1 MPNNIN
7 AHNIALALRATY
19 YAMHR
24 NAYSTL
30 APFDV
35 TTDQFVLLSLLTHPA
50 DKDGITQQ
58 ELVRRAAS
66 DPNTVRAML
75 VLLEKRGLVKRRSH
89 RTDGRARSVALTPA
103 GRKAYDQL
111 WKETNVFR
119 NRINA
124 ALSPA
129 DAEKLMD
136 YLQFITEAMAPEV
149 AD

>member
-1 MPNNIN
+1 MPNTIN
-7 AHNIALALRATY
+7 PHDIAVALRTTY

-24 NAYSTL
+24 NAYTTL
-30 APFDV
+30 APFEV
-35 TTDQFVLLSLLTHPA
+35 TTDQFVLLSLLTNPA

-75 VLLEKRGLVKRRSH
+75 ILLEKRGLVKRRSH
-89 RTDGRARSVALTPA
+89 RTDGRARSVALTPT
-103 GRKAYDQL
+103 GRNAYDQL
-111 WKETNVFR
+111 WKETEVFR
-119 NRINA
+119 ECLRS

-129 DAEKLMD
+129 DGLRLMG
-136 YLQFITEAMAPEV
+136 YLKRITEAMTHAV